1 MEKIFEIQNLKCG
14 GCAKTITSRL
24 NDMAPISN
32 VSVNM
37 VDQSVTFSYQNE
49 TDVSVVKEVLKKLG
63 YPVVGDANA
72 VKTRAKSYISCAIG
86 RISA

>member
-24 NDMAPISN
+24 SGMAPISN

-37 VDQSVTFSYQNE
+37 VDQSVTFSYKNE

-63 YPVVGDANA
+63 YPVVGNTNT
-72 VKTRAKSYISCAIG
+72 VTTRAKSYISCTIG
-86 RISA
+86 RISD